1 MAKVDKTR
9 SIKGSGSTVAE
20 ACRDL
25 VVSEAT
31 YHRWGKQYGDMSR
44 SKARRFKELQEED
57 AKLKR
62 LLWEAE
68 LERCY

>member
-1 MAKVDKTR
+1 M
-9 SIKGSGSTVAE
+9 AE